1 MPSPAKKCSKRAQ
14 VPRDMEV
21 RPVVEESKEKQALE
35 ERPTTL
41 LVEES
46 ASVESEDEGTEV
58 WVDTEEEMLD
68 EESWEDPS
76 LNQLQPGPPPPS
88 QVGAGPPPLSGNSGK
103 VPPSNAASAKCAN
116 TFTLGQDHFSREETM
131 FIFDWDDTVLPSSWV
146 QSQGLRLD
154 NASVVSEKQAA
165 QLAEVAKVAAC
176 TLRAAKRHGT
186 VVLVTNAER
195 GWIELS
201 CQKFL
206 PTLSPSLEN
215 VRIVSARTTYE
226 GSVGA
231 SPLDWK
237 LSAFD
242 VEINRHFSNNGMTD
256 KYRRKNVFS
265 LGDSIHERE
274 ALLRATAS
282 SPNCRSKSLKFVER
296 PDISQLLKQ
305 HELIVSSF
313 EQMIHYDGTLD
324 LCLRCP

>member
-1 MPSPAKKCSKRAQ
+1 MVAEAKDEQLPEERPASLA
-14 VPRDMEV
+14 
-21 RPVVEESKEKQALE
+21 VEESGS
-35 ERPTTL
+35 T
-41 LVEES
+41 
-46 ASVESEDEGTEV
+46 ESEDDSTEL

-68 EESWEDPS
+68 DSWEDPS
-76 LNQLQPGPPPPS
+76 LHQLQPGPPPPC
-88 QVGAGPPPLSGNSGK
+88 QIGAGPPPVKGNSIDI
-103 VPPSNAASAKCAN
+103 PQSSAKVSTA
-116 TFTLGQDHFSREETM
+116 FTLGQDHFSREETM

-146 QSQGLRLD
+146 QGQGLRLD
-154 NASVVSEKQAA
+154 NASAVSEKQAA

-176 TLRAAKRHGT
+176 TLRVAKRHGT

-206 PTLSPSLEN
+206 PTLCPSLEN

-242 VEINRHFSNNGMTD
+242 VEINRHFLNGGMAD
-256 KYRRKNVFS
+256 KYRRKNIFS

-274 ALLRATAS
+274 ALLRAS
-282 SPNCRSKSLKFVER
+282 SNSPNCRSKSLKFVER
-296 PDISQLLKQ
+296 PDIGQLLKQ

>member
-14 VPRDMEV
+14 LPQDMEADPV
-21 RPVVEESKEKQALE
+21 LGKIKEKHEFQERPTALIVEESG
-35 ERPTTL
+35 
-41 LVEES
+41 S
-46 ASVESEDEGTEV
+46 AESEDDSTEL

-68 EESWEDPS
+68 DESWEDPS
-76 LNQLQPGPPPPS
+76 LKQLQPGPPPPS
-88 QVGAGPPPLSGNSGK
+88 QVGAGPPPPSDHSAHA
-103 VPPSNAASAKCAN
+103 PPASAVSTKVVN

-131 FIFDWDDTVLPSSWV
+131 FVFDWDDTVLPSSWV

-154 NASVVSEKQAA
+154 SASVVSSAQAA
-165 QLAEVAKVAAC
+165 HLAEVAKVAAC

-206 PTLSPSLEN
+206 PTLCPTLEN

-226 GSVGA
+226 GAVGA

-237 LSAFD
+237 LNAFD
-242 VEINRHFSNNGMTD
+242 VEINRHFSKEGMAD

-296 PDISQLLKQ
+296 PDISQILKQ